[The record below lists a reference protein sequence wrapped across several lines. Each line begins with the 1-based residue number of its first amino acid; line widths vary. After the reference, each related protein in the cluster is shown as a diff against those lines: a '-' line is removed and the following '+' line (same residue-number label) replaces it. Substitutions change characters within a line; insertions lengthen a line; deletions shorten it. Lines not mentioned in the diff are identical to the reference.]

1 METGS
6 IGTRAAALPQVA
18 ALRENE
24 AAERA
29 PDNEAAEVAKA
40 AAAGG
45 ESVAEA
51 ARRLGVL
58 PDAELAEVLDLDRM
72 AGAEW

>member
-24 AAERA
+24 AAERV
-29 PDNEAAEVAKA
+29 PDNEAAEVARAKA
-40 AAAGG
+40 PLP
-45 ESVAEA
+45 AEA
-51 ARRLGVL
+51 GTLIDTQA
-58 PDAELAEVLDLDRM
+58 
-72 AGAEW
+72 